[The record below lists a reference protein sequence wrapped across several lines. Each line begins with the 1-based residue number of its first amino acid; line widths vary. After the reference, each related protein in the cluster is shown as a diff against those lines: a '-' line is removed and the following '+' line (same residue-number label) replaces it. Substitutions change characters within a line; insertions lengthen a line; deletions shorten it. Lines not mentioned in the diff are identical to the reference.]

1 MSLLVIHPLH
11 KLLSM
16 CNKLKMEIMTRL
28 ITFSFL
34 HYSFWKSST
43 GKQKW
48 FFLWNIKLWWGKKK
62 VALSFI
68 DCFFQNAKQLSLI
81 ISGLLWMALWFFK
94 KMLTFFETHTSGIRI
109 FFKTLKQRQRKR
121 SKIRIWQNSDN
132 CPLWITGV
140 SSLCILPV
148 FVYFTALPSKKL
160 VLWHN
165 QHYYRVIS

>member
-1 MSLLVIHPLH
+1 MTNNIVSFNFSLIHFFIIPFGKVALGNRNDFP
-11 KLLSM
+11 
-16 CNKLKMEIMTRL
+16 CEIL
-28 ITFSFL
+28 N
-34 HYSFWKSST
+34 YD
-43 GKQKW
+43 
-48 FFLWNIKLWWGKKK
+48 GKKK
-62 VALSFI
+62 LALSFI

-81 ISGLLWMALWFFK
+81 ILGLLWMALWFFK
-94 KMLTFFETHTSGIRI
+94 KMLTFFETHTNGIRI

-121 SKIRIWQNSDN
+121 SKICIRQNSDN

-148 FVYFTALPSKKL
+148 FVHFTALPSKKL

>member
-34 HYSFWKSST
+34 HCSFWKSST
-43 GKQKW
+43 GKQRW
-48 FFLWNIKLWWGKKK
+48 FPCEILNYDEKKK
-62 VALSFI
+62 LALSFI
-68 DCFFQNAKQLSLI
+68 NCFFRNAKQLSLI
-81 ISGLLWMALWFFK
+81 ILGLLWMALWFFK
-94 KMLTFFETHTSGIRI
+94 KLFTFFETRTNGIRI
-109 FFKTLKQRQRKR
+109 FFKTLKERQQER
-121 SKIRIWQNSDN
+121 SKIHIWQNSDN

-140 SSLCILPV
+140 SSLCILSL

-160 VLWHN
+160 VSWRN
-165 QHYYRVIS
+165 